1 MAESSIVEFEER
13 LIIHA
18 PANVVERMLVDAPAL
33 PQWRTCMREN
43 VETSD
48 PIMRPGTTVTF
59 VTTQYGLHFDYIQI
73 VPSTF
78 RDRRWR
84 TGPPRVC
91 SSSTPRTSGSRI
103 TGAPG

>member
-43 VETSD
+43 VE
-48 PIMRPGTTVTF
+48 I
-59 VTTQYGLHFDYIQI
+59 L
-73 VPSTF
+73 
-78 RDRRWR
+78 
-84 TGPPRVC
+84 VC
-91 SSSTPRTSGSRI
+91 HVEILRSAR
-103 TGAPG
+103 